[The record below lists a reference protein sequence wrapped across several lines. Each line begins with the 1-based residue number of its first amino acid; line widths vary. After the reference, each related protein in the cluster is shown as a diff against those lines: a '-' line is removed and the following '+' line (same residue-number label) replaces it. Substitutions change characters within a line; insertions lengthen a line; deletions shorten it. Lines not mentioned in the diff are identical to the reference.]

1 MATDSGSATI
11 VRAMVELGHS
21 LGLDVVAEGVEE
33 EATRQ
38 LLIACQCE
46 TGQGFLIS
54 RALPAR
60 RSNAGSVT
68 RCGSPL
74 DRRTQRPPEA
84 LRESPGQIGP

>member
-38 LLIACQCE
+38 LLIACQWE

-54 RALPAR
+54 RALPAEEIER
-60 RSNAGSVT
+60 WLSHPVWQ
-68 RCGSPL
+68 PL
-74 DRRTQRPPEA
+74 GQADTEA
-84 LRESPGQIGP
+84 A